1 MGYFSEMSLDMQE
14 GRKPSAAS
22 LTRECAFEDGE
33 SFDELPVPPA
43 DRQPAPPAA
52 EPAPQ
57 PAFEDD
63 GDLDEAPEELEQP
76 DEAESPAEKTDEEDN
91 ADEGQAEPAKADASN
106 ADADE
111 EQRRAEH
118 EAAEAKRKAEWEAKQ
133 AEKKKALQEQMDR
146 LAAMSDDEVVAASMQ
161 RVSGD
166 VEKLTRRNMKECV
179 SEYIQTKCLEDPAFA
194 RLTMHPKKTMVHCFQ
209 YISRKAWEYIQDEL
223 KANGIQ
229 PGQGNQ
235 GYGCDIPDDLCY
247 QWSEDYFR
255 DPDAKEDQEQE
266 EKFVPRPYYG
276 KSSVKSSKKK
286 KAEKKPAEKKKPEPK
301 PAAESWQCTCG
312 AAVTGKFCPE
322 CGKPRPAAD
331 GWTCSC
337 GAVNKGKFCAECGAK
352 KPAGVPQAILAAAGL
367 LGMNL
372 TLAYPEGY
380 DLHQEYMDY
389 FNRVAPS
396 SGAKLEITHDS
407 ASPLGIKVWAESE
420 VTQVDG
426 KRIVLKVAA
435 YDEKGLIGQGVHERF
450 IITNDRFLAKAG
462 RKLEG

>member
-1 MGYFSEMSLDMQE
+1 M
-14 GRKPSAAS
+14 
-22 LTRECAFEDGE
+22 
-33 SFDELPVPPA
+33 
-43 DRQPAPPAA
+43 
-52 EPAPQ
+52 
-57 PAFEDD
+57 
-63 GDLDEAPEELEQP
+63 
-76 DEAESPAEKTDEEDN
+76 
-91 ADEGQAEPAKADASN
+91 
-106 ADADE
+106 DADE

-146 LAAMSDDEVVAASMQ
+146 LAAMNDDEVVAASMQ

-229 PGQGNQ
+229 PGQGSQ

-301 PAAESWQCTCG
+301 PA
-312 AAVTGKFCPE
+312 PE
-322 CGKPRPAAD
+322 KKPAAD
-331 GWTCSC
+331 GQMSLMD
-337 GAVNKGKFCAECGAK
+337 F
-352 KPAGVPQAILAAAGL
+352 
-367 LGMNL
+367 GM
-372 TLAYPEGY
+372 
-380 DLHQEYMDY
+380 
-389 FNRVAPS
+389 
-396 SGAKLEITHDS
+396 
-407 ASPLGIKVWAESE
+407 
-420 VTQVDG
+420 
-426 KRIVLKVAA
+426 
-435 YDEKGLIGQGVHERF
+435 
-450 IITNDRFLAKAG
+450 AKAG
-462 RKLEG
+462 